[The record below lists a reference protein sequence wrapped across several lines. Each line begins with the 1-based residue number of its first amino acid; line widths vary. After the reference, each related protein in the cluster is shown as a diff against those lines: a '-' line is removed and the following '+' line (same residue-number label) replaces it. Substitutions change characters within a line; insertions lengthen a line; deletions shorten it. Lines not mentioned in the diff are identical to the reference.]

1 MGIPVSNPVFLYGD
15 SQSFLWNTTMPDSN
29 LKKKSNSIA
38 HNFVREGVTRDEF
51 KTVYI
56 KTEMN
61 PSDLMTKALP
71 AGINRKQ
78 RV

>member
-1 MGIPVSNPVFLYGD
+1 ML
-15 SQSFLWNTTMPDSN
+15 DSN

-38 HNFVREGVTRDEF
+38 HNFFREGVTRDEF

-78 RV
+78 KV